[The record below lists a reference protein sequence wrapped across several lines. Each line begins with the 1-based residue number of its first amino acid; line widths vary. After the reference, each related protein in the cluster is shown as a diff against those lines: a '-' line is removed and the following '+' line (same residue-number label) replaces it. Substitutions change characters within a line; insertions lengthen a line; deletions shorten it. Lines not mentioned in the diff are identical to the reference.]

1 MKIEFAAFGFALAMT
16 VAASAQ
22 AGNWGATR
30 TLEGP
35 FVVSSPPEA
44 PRVVMNAQGHALLA
58 WNATGRVRFAD
69 KRPGQ
74 AWGRSATVPGG
85 GTGAGPVAVAL
96 GRNEVAAIAWTT
108 VATRYVPSKLLVS
121 LRVPGAA
128 FGAATEVAPGAGV
141 WQIELGASCDGS
153 ITLVWVDAQGV
164 ATSRHDGS
172 GDGGACDGVPT
183 GPWSAPQHLSAAQV
197 GATLPDLAVND
208 AGAALVAWQQGSTIL
223 AALRPAAGV
232 WGAAQA
238 ISEPTAFA
246 TWNARAVLDA
256 SGRAAVGYLDGNRM
270 FVARAGADAT
280 WQPPVLVSGALSV
293 SYPALE
299 GTAAGDLVAAWQVL
313 DAGNA
318 GTVWQSSAP
327 AGAAWSAPAR
337 LSGPSESAGWPSV
350 AVAADGSA
358 AIVAWV
364 DDATNTARASVRAG
378 AGWTRTTL
386 GAGWWGGTVPVA
398 AGAGRGM
405 AGWAVPAPGNPNS
418 ASLVA
423 RPWQ

>member
-1 MKIEFAAFGFALAMT
+1 MKTALSAFGLVLALA
-16 VAASAQ
+16 AAAQ
-22 AGNWGATR
+22 AGTWGATR
-30 TLEGP
+30 PLEGP
-35 FVVSSPPEA
+35 FAVASPPDA
-44 PRVVMNAQGHALLA
+44 PRVVMNAPGHALLA

-74 AWGRSATVPGG
+74 AWSRSTTVPGG

-108 VATRYVPSKLLVS
+108 MATRYVPSKLLVS
-121 LRVPGAA
+121 LRTPGGG
-128 FGAATEVAPGAGV
+128 FGAATEVAPGTGV
-141 WQIELGASCDGS
+141 WQIALGAACDGS
-153 ITLVWVDAQGV
+153 VTLVWIDAQGV
-164 ATSRHDGS
+164 ATSRRDGS
-172 GDGGACDGVPT
+172 GDGGACDGVPAA

-223 AALRPAAGV
+223 AALRPAGGA

-238 ISEPTAFA
+238 VSEPTAFA
-246 TWNARAVLDA
+246 TWNAKAALDA

-270 FVARAGADAT
+270 FVARAGADAA
-280 WQPPVLVSGALSV
+280 WQPPVLVSGTQSV
-293 SYPALE
+293 YYPALG
-299 GTAAGDLVAAWQVL
+299 GTAAGELVAAWQVL

-318 GTVWQSSAP
+318 GAVWQSSAP
-327 AGAAWSAPAR
+327 VGAGWSAPAR
-337 LSGPSESAGWPSV
+337 LSGPSESAGWPSM
-350 AVAADGSA
+350 AVAADGSV
-358 AIVAWV
+358 AIVGWV
-364 DDATNTARASVRAG
+364 DDATNTARAAVRSG
-378 AGWTRTTL
+378 AGWTRGTL

-423 RPWQ
+423 RSWQ